1 VGAAFWLRGEA
12 VRGGGCVIVGGM
24 AEPLLEI
31 RDLVTEF
38 RTDRGTVRA
47 VDGVSFAIGRGQ
59 TVGVVGESGCGKSVT
74 ALSVM
79 RLVADPPGR
88 IAGGSIRYDGTELLG
103 LSEPAMRALRG
114 NRIGM
119 IFQEPMTSLNPVFT
133 VGDQIAEA
141 IRLHQGAS
149 RAQARTKAIEML
161 TKVGIPA
168 PSERVDDYPHQ
179 LSGGMRQR
187 VMIAIALSCNPGLL
201 IADEPTTA
209 LDVTIQAQILE
220 LLRALQAASGMSIL
234 LITHD
239 LGVVAEVCDE
249 VVVMY
254 AGRVVEQATTEALF
268 AAPRHHYT
276 AGLLRSIPSYTAVGL
291 DRADAPRTR
300 LAEIP
305 GMVPP
310 LHALPPG
317 CTFADR
323 CPAAIDRCR
332 TEAPA
337 LVELAPR
344 HRVRCHLPREAA

>member
-1 VGAAFWLRGEA
+1 MSAACSSPTTWAWWPRHA
-12 VRGGGCVIVGGM
+12 
-24 AEPLLEI
+24 
-31 RDLVTEF
+31 
-38 RTDRGTVRA
+38 TDR
-47 VDGVSFAIGRGQ
+47 
-59 TVGVVGESGCGKSVT
+59 
-74 ALSVM
+74 L
-79 RLVADPPGR
+79 
-88 IAGGSIRYDGTELLG
+88 
-103 LSEPAMRALRG
+103 
-114 NRIGM
+114 
-119 IFQEPMTSLNPVFT
+119 
-133 VGDQIAEA
+133 
-141 IRLHQGAS
+141 
-149 RAQARTKAIEML
+149 
-161 TKVGIPA
+161 
-168 PSERVDDYPHQ
+168 
-179 LSGGMRQR
+179 
-187 VMIAIALSCNPGLL
+187 
-201 IADEPTTA
+201 
-209 LDVTIQAQILE
+209 
-220 LLRALQAASGMSIL
+220 
-234 LITHD
+234 
-239 LGVVAEVCDE
+239 
-249 VVVMY
+249 VVMY